1 MRKISAE
8 GIKELKIMEG
18 IEPYIYTCSAG
29 AQTIGAGHKL
39 SRVEMDTG
47 TLIIDGKEVRW
58 INGLTKEQIDG
69 LLRKDLEWVELAIN
83 DSVKVPLSDSQFD
96 CLCAFVFNVG
106 ASAFKSS
113 TLLKKLNKGDY
124 LSVPDELRRWNKI
137 TVRMVRDD
145 GTWTSIKKISPGLIH
160 RREAEIKLWLT
171 P

>member
-1 MRKISAE
+1 MRQVSAR
-8 GIKELKIMEG
+8 GVAELKKMEG

-47 TLIIDGKEVRW
+47 TLIIDGQEVRW
-58 INGLTKEQIDG
+58 INGLTKEQIDA

-83 DSVKVPLSDSQFD
+83 DSVTVPLSDNQFD
-96 CLCAFVFNVG
+96 ALVAFTFNVG
-106 ASAFKSS
+106 ASAFRSS

-137 TVRMVRDD
+137 TVRHVNDD
-145 GTWTSIKKISPGLIH
+145 GTTVYSKQVSPGLVR

>member
-1 MRKISAE
+1 MRQLSAR
-8 GIKELKIMEG
+8 GIAELKKMEG
-18 IEPYIYTCSAG
+18 VEPYIYTCSAG

-47 TLIIDGKEVRW
+47 TLIIDGQEVRW
-58 INGLTKEQIDG
+58 INGLTKEQIDA

-83 DSVKVPLSDSQFD
+83 DSVTVPLPTTNSMRWWPSRSTWG
-96 CLCAFVFNVG
+96 LPR
-106 ASAFKSS
+106 FKAS

-137 TVRMVRDD
+137 TVRHVNDD
-145 GTWTSIKKISPGLIH
+145 GTTVYSKQVSPGLVN